1 VETDELAQR
10 FKLARLGKGRRNEM
24 NVLTAQERV
33 EGRAIR
39 PDHPEMRCLIDAL
52 HLAQAAWEKGGKAAL
67 GALMG
72 ELGLAMSGEFC
83 GVAQSLASLLP
94 DGDSDRRQLESLLTA
109 KASLQEA
116 AMQGRLF

>member
-1 VETDELAQR
+1 
-10 FKLARLGKGRRNEM
+10 
-24 NVLTAQERV
+24 
-33 EGRAIR
+33 
-39 PDHPEMRCLIDAL
+39 
-52 HLAQAAWEKGGKAAL
+52 
-67 GALMG
+67 MG
-72 ELGLAMSGEFC
+72 ELGLAMSGEFW